1 MICYLWKFWELESNI
16 YAKFAKFG
24 DMGIVKMAFDR
35 ITDNRMT
42 KMVINFFEC
51 CVKLN

>member
-24 DMGIVKMAFDR
+24 DMGIVKMVFD
-35 ITDNRMT
+35 RMT

-51 CVKLN
+51 CVKLNQTFA

>member
-1 MICYLWKFWELESNI
+1 MICYLWKFSELESNI
-16 YAKFAKFG
+16 YAKFG
-24 DMGIVKMAFDR
+24 DMGIVKMVFD
-35 ITDNRMT
+35 RMT